1 MKSKEMK
8 MTEADERNAARTKR
22 TPKEQLCRLDQKLG
36 AGVGARK
43 ERAKLFQQVN
53 GN

>member
-8 MTEADERNAARTKR
+8 MMEADERNTARAKR
-22 TPKEQLCRLDQKLG
+22 TPKEQLQRLDQKLG

-43 ERAKLFQQVN
+43 ERARLIQQVN
-53 GN
+53 